1 MKNLLLI
8 LFVSFGFTVLSQTIM
23 KEDTTEICLPY
34 QVGKQIMLDLNRLDS
49 TTAILKLTETEVIE
63 LNKKI
68 DAQQGIIGN
77 LEDKVK
83 MSDTIIQKTNE
94 KFDIVD
100 KINKDLVTDNK
111 KLRRKN
117 VIIEI
122 VSGILIGALTYQVVT
137 Q

>member
-1 MKNLLLI
+1 MLFLLVSLT
-8 LFVSFGFTVLSQTIM
+8 SFGQI
-23 KEDTTEICLPY
+23 KEVDTTEICLPY
-34 QVGKQIMLDLNRLDS
+34 SVGKQIMLDLNRLDS

-122 VSGILIGALTYQVVT
+122 VSGILIGALTYEVVT

>member
-1 MKNLLLI
+1 MKNIISVLFLL
-8 LFVSFGFTVLSQTIM
+8 VSLTSFSQI
-23 KEDTTEICLPY
+23 KKVDTTEICLPY
-34 QVGKQIMLDLNRLDS
+34 SVGKQIMLDLNRLDS

-68 DAQQGIIGN
+68 GAQQGIIGN

-100 KINKDLVTDNK
+100 KINKNLVTDNK

>member
-1 MKNLLLI
+1 MKNILYVLFLLVSLT
-8 LFVSFGFTVLSQTIM
+8 SFGQIKKV
-23 KEDTTEICLPY
+23 DTTEICLPY
-34 QVGKQIMLDLNRLDS
+34 SVGKQIMLDLNRLDS

-68 DAQQGIIGN
+68 GAQQGIIGN

-100 KINKDLVTDNK
+100 KINKDLVIYNK